1 MANSHKRIVVA
12 AAFSIAAVASA
23 MGAPVMAQEAKD
35 PQYPPVPAF
44 PKISEMNYPGQTFE
58 ALQQVSK
65 VFPKVE
71 IGENLFPKVW
81 QLFPKVE

>member
-35 PQYPPVPAF
+35 PRYPPVPAF

>member
-12 AAFSIAAVASA
+12 VAFSIAAVASA
-23 MGAPVMAQEAKD
+23 MGAPVMAQEKGE
-35 PQYPPVPAF
+35 PGYLPVPAF
-44 PKISEMNYPGQTFE
+44 SRINEMNYPGQTFN
-58 ALQQVSK
+58 ALQRVSK

-71 IGENLFPKVW
+71 IGEDLFPRVW